1 MFTTKNYLWIA
12 LPGLLLAGLF
22 GWLFIRNES
31 VPLWL
36 VGVVVVQVLLL
47 AWWQRRDMRVVLQGG
62 EGQQVGSGSS
72 GWLFWLKRLV
82 VLLLVLVLGG
92 IGQSG
97 WLVWRYDFPLGLA
110 VKEPLW
116 SLGVYPVP
124 VPEMV
129 RVPAGEFQ
137 MGSDK
142 GEPNEKPVH
151 PVTIAS
157 AFGMG
162 KYEVTFDEYD
172 YFVGE
177 MRKAGIQLDN
187 NPEAKKGIKVIYAS
201 IVEDLLKLINDPDAE
216 KVTDT
221 GTVGYPFPADEG
233 WGRGQRPVINISW
246 HGSQGYVNWLSKRT
260 GRQCRL
266 PSEAEWEYAAR
277 AMQAGQRTNTAY
289 SWGDE
294 IGENKAN
301 CNGCDSQ
308 WDGKETAPVGS
319 FDANGFGLNDMHG
332 NVWEWVQ
339 DCYQDSYQGAPVD
352 GSAQEAQCDDDRL
365 RVLRGGSWGY
375 SPLALRS
382 AFRFRYLPDLRDY
395 DIGFRVVCSPP

>member
-22 GWLFIRNES
+22 GWLFLRNES

-36 VGVVVVQVLLL
+36 VGAVVVQVLLL
-47 AWWQRRDMRVVLQGG
+47 AWWQRRAMRVVLQGVP
-62 EGQQVGSGSS
+62 GQPVESVSL
-72 GWLFWLKRLV
+72 GWLFWLKRLA

-92 IGQSG
+92 IGQSV
-97 WLVWRYDFPLGLA
+97 WLMSEYGFPAGLA
-110 VKEPLW
+110 VKEPLR

-124 VPEMV
+124 IPEMV
-129 RVPAGEFQ
+129 TVPAGEFL

-142 GEPNEKPVH
+142 GLDREKPVH
-151 PVTIAS
+151 PVKIAG

-187 NPEAKKGIKVIYAS
+187 NPEAEEG
-201 IVEDLLKLINDPDAE
+201 
-216 KVTDT
+216 T
-221 GTVGYPFPADEG
+221 GTKKVDYPFSGDQG
-233 WGRGQRPVINISW
+233 WGRNKRPVINISW
-246 HGSQGYVNWLSKRT
+246 YETQGYVNWLSKEAERE
-260 GRQCRL
+260 CRL
-266 PSEAEWEYAAR
+266 PSEAEWEYATR

-301 CNGCDSQ
+301 CGICGSQ
-308 WDGKETAPVGS
+308 WDDKKTAPVGS

-365 RVLRGGSWGY
+365 RVLRGGSWGSSAY
-375 SPLALRS
+375 YLRS
-382 AFRFRYLPDLRDY
+382 AYRYWY
-395 DIGFRVVCSPP
+395 DPASRVNSIGFRVVCSPPPHDHWNTVH